1 MELLQRHQRSRA
13 QPTRSL
19 DPSVPLSLP
28 PLSHWCSEEVVVDVL
43 RGADK
48 EYPRTLYNVHLGVV
62 DWRLI
67 IKKIGIIPLG
77 LS

>member
-1 MELLQRHQRSRA
+1 
-13 QPTRSL
+13 
-19 DPSVPLSLP
+19 VPLSLP
-28 PLSHWCSEEVVVDVL
+28 PLSHWCYEAVVVDGL
-43 RGADK
+43 RGADE
-48 EYPRTLYNVHLGVV
+48 EYSKTLYNVHLGVV